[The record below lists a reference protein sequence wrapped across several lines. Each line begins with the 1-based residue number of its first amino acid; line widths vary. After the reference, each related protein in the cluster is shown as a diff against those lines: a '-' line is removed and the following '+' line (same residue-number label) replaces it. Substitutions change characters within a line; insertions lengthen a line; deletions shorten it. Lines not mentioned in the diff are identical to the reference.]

1 MMNTL
6 EIGKKLVELC
16 REGKNEEAVNTLL
29 ADDVVSVEAGAP
41 PGQSAETV
49 GIEAKRGKQKWWFDN
64 HTIHDSKVEGP
75 WPHGDKF
82 IVRFTYD
89 VTFKPANM
97 RFTMEEAALYTVANG
112 KIVKEEFF
120 YHMGG

>member
-1 MMNTL
+1 MNTL
-6 EIGKKLVELC
+6 DIGKKLVELC

-29 ADDVVSVEAGAP
+29 ADDVVSVEAGGP
-41 PGQSAETV
+41 PGADPVTK
-49 GIEAKRGKQKWWFDN
+49 GIEGVRGKGVWWREN
-64 HTIHDSKVEGP
+64 HEIHSAKVEGP
-75 WPHGDKF
+75 WPNGDKF

-89 VTFKPANM
+89 VTFKPVNQ

-120 YHMGG
+120 YNMG